1 MFLASVDLLLMT
13 ASVYAPSLLCFTW
26 VSYKL
31 KTVISIRLIEL
42 IFDFGC
48 DKYIVTMNRN
58 ENIRGINKN
67 LY

>member
-13 ASVYAPSLLCFTW
+13 ASVYAPSLLCFSW

-31 KTVISIRLIEL
+31 TTVISIRLIEL
-42 IFDFGC
+42 IFYFGC

-67 LY
+67 FY